1 MEFGDSVRL
10 GLTEI
15 SWLSLTMGSRNE
27 RRGALSLPAVCI
39 IAEQFWFLS
48 RADFSSFVSS
58 MLCSVTQWL
67 RNDDGK
73 PKDNLQRKHI
83 RIGFTGTDDTSS
95 KGIFFGVSSEPKIQ

>member
-1 MEFGDSVRL
+1 MIEFGESVRF
-10 GLTEI
+10 GLIGI
-15 SWLSLTMGSRNE
+15 SRFSLTIGSRNE

-48 RADFSSFVSS
+48 RADFSSFVNS

-67 RNDDGK
+67 RKDEEK
-73 PKDNLQRKHI
+73 PKDNLQRKHM

-95 KGIFFGVSSEPKIQ
+95 NGIFFELSSEPII